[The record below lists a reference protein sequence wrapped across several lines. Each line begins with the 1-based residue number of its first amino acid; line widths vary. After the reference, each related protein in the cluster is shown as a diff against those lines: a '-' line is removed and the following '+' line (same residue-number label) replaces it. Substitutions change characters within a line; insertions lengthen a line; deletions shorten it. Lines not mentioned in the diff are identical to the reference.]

1 MFVVRVFLATA
12 LAVLAGGVAGAPPAV
27 AAGIPD
33 TAMLQPA
40 DLGGAEPRDTDH
52 DDWPKLRPPKPCGLT
67 APAPLADRAVTAVIG
82 ETRPEAIMEY
92 VAEHSADGATGYLRK
107 LRKALKSC
115 PDWRLERSSA
125 DRLTFRWT
133 QRWEHV
139 GEQVTHHT
147 YGTVA
152 HTAGMLVLVTDS
164 GWETSSGDPVVT
176 ERLITPALR
185 RAATSH

>member
-1 MFVVRVFLATA
+1 MFVFRVCLAAA

-40 DLGGAEPRDTDH
+40 DLGGAEPRDADH
-52 DDWPKLRPPKPCGLT
+52 DDWSALRPPKPCGLS
-67 APAPLADRAVTAVIG
+67 APAPLADRAVAAVIG
-82 ETRPEAIMEY
+82 ESRPDAIMEY
-92 VAEHSADGATGYLRK
+92 VATHRGDNATRYLRK

-115 PDWRLERSSA
+115 PAWRLERSSA
-125 DRLTFRWT
+125 DRLTLRWT

-147 YGTVA
+147 FVTVGR
-152 HTAGMLVLVTDS
+152 TGRVVVLVADS
-164 GWETSSGDPVVT
+164 GWETGSGDPAVT
-176 ERLITPALR
+176 ERLISPALR
-185 RAATSH
+185 RAATLH